1 MKKKK
6 ILKVLLI
13 LFLIIFSWFA
23 YSKYFK
29 KNKSLLS
36 KQLNITTEIDE
47 ETVYNSNI
55 IKDINYTSRDLKGN
69 EYILIAKEGEID
81 LDNSDIIFL
90 TNVTAYIKL
99 IKNSELIV
107 ITSNYGK
114 YNTINYDTIF
124 SKQVNPTTNTK
135 EDTIYNSN
143 IIKDINYTSR
153 DLKGNEYILVAKEG
167 EIDLNNSDIIFLTD
181 VTAYIKL
188 VKNSELIVITSNYG
202 KYNTINYDTIFS
214 KNVKIDYVDNI
225 ITGDYLDFSMMKN
238 LLIVSRNVVYKN
250 LENTMRADVIE
261 LDTTT
266 KDTKIFMYN
275 SNEQVNV
282 TNIK

>member
-1 MKKKK
+1 MTKKNFLK
-6 ILKVLLI
+6 IILI
-13 LFLIIFSWFA
+13 LSLIIFIFFV
-23 YSKYFK
+23 YFKYFK
-29 KNKSLLS
+29 GDKIKLS
-36 KQLNITTEIDE
+36 KPVNPTTEIE
-47 ETVYNSNI
+47 EEVVYNSNI

-81 LDNSDIIFL
+81 LD
-90 TNVTAYIKL
+90 
-99 IKNSELIV
+99 
-107 ITSNYGK
+107 
-114 YNTINYDTIF
+114 
-124 SKQVNPTTNTK
+124 
-135 EDTIYNSN
+135 
-143 IIKDINYTSR
+143 
-153 DLKGNEYILVAKEG
+153 
-167 EIDLNNSDIIFLTD
+167 NSDIIFLTD

-214 KNVKIDYVDNI
+214 KNVKIDYVDNV

-238 LLIVSRNVVYKN
+238 LLIISRNVLYKN
-250 LENTMRADVIE
+250 LENTMEADVIE

>member
-6 ILKVLLI
+6 ILKIILI
-13 LFLIIFSWFA
+13 LSLIIITWFV
-23 YSKYFK
+23 YVNYFK
-29 KNKSLLS
+29 KNESLLR
-36 KQLNITTEIDE
+36 KPVNKTTEVDE
-47 ETVYNSNI
+47 GD
-55 IKDINYTSRDLKGN
+55 K
-69 EYILIAKEGEID
+69 
-81 LDNSDIIFL
+81 
-90 TNVTAYIKL
+90 
-99 IKNSELIV
+99 
-107 ITSNYGK
+107 
-114 YNTINYDTIF
+114 
-124 SKQVNPTTNTK
+124 
-135 EDTIYNSN
+135 YNSN

-167 EIDLNNSDIIFLTD
+167 EIDLDNSDIIFLTD
-181 VTAYIKL
+181 VKAYIKL
-188 VKNSELIVITSNYG
+188 VKNSELIVISSNYG

-238 LLIVSRNVVYKN
+238 LLIISRNVVYKN
-250 LENTMRADVIE
+250 LENTMRADVVE

-282 TNIK
+282 TNIN

>member
-1 MKKKK
+1 MKKKIFLK
-6 ILKVLLI
+6 IVLI
-13 LFLIIFSWFA
+13 LSLIIITWFV
-23 YSKYFK
+23 YSEYFK
-29 KNKSLLS
+29 EDKSKLS
-36 KQLNITTEIDE
+36 KPVNSTTEIE
-47 ETVYNSNI
+47 EDAVYNSNI

-81 LDNSDIIFL
+81 LDN
-90 TNVTAYIKL
+90 N
-99 IKNSELIV
+99 
-107 ITSNYGK
+107 
-114 YNTINYDTIF
+114 
-124 SKQVNPTTNTK
+124 
-135 EDTIYNSN
+135 
-143 IIKDINYTSR
+143 
-153 DLKGNEYILVAKEG
+153 
-167 EIDLNNSDIIFLTD
+167 DIIFLTD

-238 LLIVSRNVVYKN
+238 LLIISRNVVYKN
-250 LENTMRADVIE
+250 LENTMKADVLE
-261 LDTTT
+261 LNTTT

>member
-1 MKKKK
+1 MKKK
-6 ILKVLLI
+6 IFLKVVLI
-13 LFLIIFSWFA
+13 LSLIIITCFIYFE
-23 YSKYFK
+23 YFK
-29 KNKSLLS
+29 KDKNKLS
-36 KQLNITTEIDE
+36 KSVNPSSKIE
-47 ETVYNSNI
+47 EEAVYNSNI

-90 TNVTAYIKL
+90 TDVTAYIKL
-99 IKNSELIV
+99 I
-107 ITSNYGK
+107 
-114 YNTINYDTIF
+114 
-124 SKQVNPTTNTK
+124 
-135 EDTIYNSN
+135 
-143 IIKDINYTSR
+143 
-153 DLKGNEYILVAKEG
+153 
-167 EIDLNNSDIIFLTD
+167 
-181 VTAYIKL
+181 
-188 VKNSELIVITSNYG
+188 KNSELIVITSNYG

-275 SNEQVNV
+275 SDKQVNV

>member
-1 MKKKK
+1 MKKKIFLK
-6 ILKVLLI
+6 IVLI
-13 LFLIIFSWFA
+13 LSLIIITWFI
-23 YSKYFK
+23 YSEYFK
-29 KNKSLLS
+29 EDKSELS
-36 KQLNITTEIDE
+36 KPVNPTLEIE
-47 ETVYNSNI
+47 EDAVYNSNI

-69 EYILIAKEGEID
+69 EYIIIAKEGEID

-90 TNVTAYIKL
+90 TDVTAYIKL
-99 IKNSELIV
+99 IKNSELI
-107 ITSNYGK
+107 
-114 YNTINYDTIF
+114 
-124 SKQVNPTTNTK
+124 
-135 EDTIYNSN
+135 
-143 IIKDINYTSR
+143 
-153 DLKGNEYILVAKEG
+153 L
-167 EIDLNNSDIIFLTD
+167 
-181 VTAYIKL
+181 
-188 VKNSELIVITSNYG
+188 ITSNYG

-250 LENTMRADVIE
+250 LENTMKADVIE

-275 SNEQVNV
+275 SDEQVNV

>member
-1 MKKKK
+1 MKKK
-6 ILKVLLI
+6 IFLKVLLI
-13 LFLIIFSWFA
+13 LSLIIISWFT
-23 YSKYFK
+23 YSEYFK

-36 KQLNITTEIDE
+36 KPLNITTEIDE
-47 ETVYNSNI
+47 EAVYNSNI

-69 EYILIAKEGEID
+69 EYILVAKEGEID

-124 SKQVNPTTNTK
+124 SK
-135 EDTIYNSN
+135 
-143 IIKDINYTSR
+143 
-153 DLKGNEYILVAKEG
+153 
-167 EIDLNNSDIIFLTD
+167 
-181 VTAYIKL
+181 
-188 VKNSELIVITSNYG
+188 
-202 KYNTINYDTIFS
+202 
-214 KNVKIDYVDNI
+214 NVKIDYVDNI

-238 LLIVSRNVVYKN
+238 LLIISRNVVYKN
-250 LENTMRADVIE
+250 LENTIKADVIE

>member
-1 MKKKK
+1 MKKK
-6 ILKVLLI
+6 IFLKTLLI
-13 LFLIIFSWFA
+13 ISLIIITWFV

-29 KNKSLLS
+29 KDESLVS
-36 KQLNITTEIDE
+36 KTANSTTVIE
-47 ETVYNSNI
+47 EEVVY
-55 IKDINYTSRDLKGN
+55 K
-69 EYILIAKEGEID
+69 
-81 LDNSDIIFL
+81 
-90 TNVTAYIKL
+90 
-99 IKNSELIV
+99 
-107 ITSNYGK
+107 
-114 YNTINYDTIF
+114 
-124 SKQVNPTTNTK
+124 
-135 EDTIYNSN
+135 SN

-167 EIDLNNSDIIFLTD
+167 EIDLDNSDIIFLTD

-188 VKNSELIVITSNYG
+188 VKNSELIIITSNYG

-238 LLIVSRNVVYKN
+238 LLIISRNVIYKN
-250 LENTMRADVIE
+250 LENTMKADVIE

-275 SNEQVNV
+275 SSEQVNV
-282 TNIK
+282 TNIN

>member
-1 MKKKK
+1 MKKKIFLK
-6 ILKVLLI
+6 IVLI
-13 LFLIIFSWFA
+13 LSLIIITWFV
-23 YSKYFK
+23 YSEYFK
-29 KNKSLLS
+29 EDKNKLS
-36 KQLNITTEIDE
+36 KPVNPTSKIE
-47 ETVYNSNI
+47 EDAVYNSNI

-90 TNVTAYIKL
+90 T
-99 IKNSELIV
+99 
-107 ITSNYGK
+107 
-114 YNTINYDTIF
+114 
-124 SKQVNPTTNTK
+124 
-135 EDTIYNSN
+135 
-143 IIKDINYTSR
+143 
-153 DLKGNEYILVAKEG
+153 
-167 EIDLNNSDIIFLTD
+167 D

-188 VKNSELIVITSNYG
+188 VKNSELIVITSDYG

-250 LENTMRADVIE
+250 LENTMKADVIE
-261 LDTTT
+261 LDTTS

-275 SNEQVNV
+275 SDEQVNV

>member
-1 MKKKK
+1 MKKKIFLK
-6 ILKVLLI
+6 IVLI
-13 LFLIIFSWFA
+13 LSLIIITWFV
-23 YSKYFK
+23 YSEYFK
-29 KNKSLLS
+29 EDKSKLS
-36 KQLNITTEIDE
+36 KPVNPTSEIE
-47 ETVYNSNI
+47 EDAVYNSNI

-81 LDNSDIIFL
+81 LD
-90 TNVTAYIKL
+90 
-99 IKNSELIV
+99 
-107 ITSNYGK
+107 
-114 YNTINYDTIF
+114 
-124 SKQVNPTTNTK
+124 
-135 EDTIYNSN
+135 
-143 IIKDINYTSR
+143 
-153 DLKGNEYILVAKEG
+153 
-167 EIDLNNSDIIFLTD
+167 NSDIIFLTD

-250 LENTMRADVIE
+250 LENTMKADVIE

>member
-1 MKKKK
+1 MKKKIFLK
-6 ILKVLLI
+6 IVLI
-13 LFLIIFSWFA
+13 LSLIIITWFV
-23 YSKYFK
+23 YSEYFK
-29 KNKSLLS
+29 EDKSKLS
-36 KQLNITTEIDE
+36 KPVNPTSEIE
-47 ETVYNSNI
+47 EDAVYNSNI

-81 LDNSDIIFL
+81 LD
-90 TNVTAYIKL
+90 
-99 IKNSELIV
+99 
-107 ITSNYGK
+107 
-114 YNTINYDTIF
+114 
-124 SKQVNPTTNTK
+124 
-135 EDTIYNSN
+135 
-143 IIKDINYTSR
+143 
-153 DLKGNEYILVAKEG
+153 
-167 EIDLNNSDIIFLTD
+167 NSDIIFLTD

-250 LENTMRADVIE
+250 LENIMKADVIK

>member
-1 MKKKK
+1 MKKKIFLK
-6 ILKVLLI
+6 IVLI
-13 LFLIIFSWFA
+13 LSLIIITWFV
-23 YSKYFK
+23 YSEYFK
-29 KNKSLLS
+29 EDKSKLS
-36 KQLNITTEIDE
+36 KPVNPTSEIE
-47 ETVYNSNI
+47 EDAIYNSNI

-90 TNVTAYIKL
+90 T
-99 IKNSELIV
+99 
-107 ITSNYGK
+107 
-114 YNTINYDTIF
+114 
-124 SKQVNPTTNTK
+124 
-135 EDTIYNSN
+135 
-143 IIKDINYTSR
+143 
-153 DLKGNEYILVAKEG
+153 
-167 EIDLNNSDIIFLTD
+167 D

-202 KYNTINYDTIFS
+202 KYNTVNYDTIFS

-238 LLIVSRNVVYKN
+238 LLTISRNVVYKN
-250 LENTMRADVIE
+250 LENTMKADVIE

-282 TNIK
+282 KNIK

>member
-1 MKKKK
+1 MKKKIFLK
-6 ILKVLLI
+6 IVLI
-13 LFLIIFSWFA
+13 LSLIIITWFI
-23 YSKYFK
+23 YSEYFK
-29 KNKSLLS
+29 EDKSKLS
-36 KQLNITTEIDE
+36 KPVNPTSEIE
-47 ETVYNSNI
+47 EEDVYNSNI

-69 EYILIAKEGEID
+69 EYNLLAKQGEID
-81 LDNSDIIFL
+81 LD
-90 TNVTAYIKL
+90 
-99 IKNSELIV
+99 
-107 ITSNYGK
+107 
-114 YNTINYDTIF
+114 
-124 SKQVNPTTNTK
+124 
-135 EDTIYNSN
+135 
-143 IIKDINYTSR
+143 
-153 DLKGNEYILVAKEG
+153 
-167 EIDLNNSDIIFLTD
+167 NSDIIFLTD

-250 LENTMRADVIE
+250 LENTMKADVIE

-275 SNEQVNV
+275 SDEQVNV

>member
-1 MKKKK
+1 MKKKIFLK
-6 ILKVLLI
+6 IVLI
-13 LFLIIFSWFA
+13 LSLIITTWFV
-23 YSKYFK
+23 YSEYFK
-29 KNKSLLS
+29 EDKSKLS
-36 KQLNITTEIDE
+36 KPVNPTPEIE
-47 ETVYNSNI
+47 EDAVYNSNI

-81 LDNSDIIFL
+81 LD
-90 TNVTAYIKL
+90 
-99 IKNSELIV
+99 
-107 ITSNYGK
+107 
-114 YNTINYDTIF
+114 
-124 SKQVNPTTNTK
+124 
-135 EDTIYNSN
+135 
-143 IIKDINYTSR
+143 
-153 DLKGNEYILVAKEG
+153 
-167 EIDLNNSDIIFLTD
+167 NSDIIFLTD

-250 LENTMRADVIE
+250 LENTMKADVIE

-275 SNEQVNV
+275 TNEQVNV

>member
-1 MKKKK
+1 MKKKIFLK
-6 ILKVLLI
+6 IILI
-13 LFLIIFSWFA
+13 LSLILITWFV
-23 YSKYFK
+23 YSEYFK
-29 KNKSLLS
+29 KDKSKLS
-36 KQLNITTEIDE
+36 KPVYPTTEIE
-47 ETVYNSNI
+47 EEAV
-55 IKDINYTSRDLKGN
+55 
-69 EYILIAKEGEID
+69 
-81 LDNSDIIFL
+81 
-90 TNVTAYIKL
+90 
-99 IKNSELIV
+99 
-107 ITSNYGK
+107 
-114 YNTINYDTIF
+114 
-124 SKQVNPTTNTK
+124 
-135 EDTIYNSN
+135 YNSN

-167 EIDLNNSDIIFLTD
+167 EIDLDNSDIIFLTD

-188 VKNSELIVITSNYG
+188 VKNSELILITSNYG

-238 LLIVSRNVVYKN
+238 LLIISRNVIYKN
-250 LENTMRADVIE
+250 LGNTMKADVIE

-275 SNEQVNV
+275 SNKQVNV

>member
-1 MKKKK
+1 MT
-6 ILKVLLI
+6 
-13 LFLIIFSWFA
+13 WFV
-23 YSKYFK
+23 YSEYFK
-29 KNKSLLS
+29 KDKKLFS
-36 KQLNITTEIDE
+36 KQVNSSTNIE
-47 ETVYNSNI
+47 EDGIYNSNI

-81 LDNSDIIFL
+81 LD
-90 TNVTAYIKL
+90 
-99 IKNSELIV
+99 
-107 ITSNYGK
+107 
-114 YNTINYDTIF
+114 
-124 SKQVNPTTNTK
+124 
-135 EDTIYNSN
+135 
-143 IIKDINYTSR
+143 
-153 DLKGNEYILVAKEG
+153 
-167 EIDLNNSDIIFLTD
+167 NSDIIFLTD

-214 KNVKIDYVDNI
+214 KQVKIDYVDNI
-225 ITGDYLDFSMMKN
+225 ITGDYLDLSMMKN

-250 LENTMRADVIE
+250 LENTMKADVIE

>member
-1 MKKKK
+1 MKKK
-6 ILKVLLI
+6 IFLKVILI
-13 LFLIIFSWFA
+13 LSLIILTWFI

-29 KNKSLLS
+29 KKESLLS
-36 KQLNITTEIDE
+36 KPLQPAINLKEEIF
-47 ETVYNSNI
+47 YNSNI

-81 LDNSDIIFL
+81 LD
-90 TNVTAYIKL
+90 
-99 IKNSELIV
+99 
-107 ITSNYGK
+107 
-114 YNTINYDTIF
+114 
-124 SKQVNPTTNTK
+124 
-135 EDTIYNSN
+135 
-143 IIKDINYTSR
+143 
-153 DLKGNEYILVAKEG
+153 
-167 EIDLNNSDIIFLTD
+167 NSDIIFLTD

-238 LLIVSRNVVYKN
+238 LLIISRNVVYKN
-250 LENTMRADVIE
+250 LENTMKADVLE
-261 LDTTT
+261 LNTTT

>member
-1 MKKKK
+1 MKKKIFLK
-6 ILKVLLI
+6 IVLI
-13 LFLIIFSWFA
+13 LSLIIITWFV
-23 YSKYFK
+23 YSEYFK
-29 KNKSLLS
+29 EDKSKLS
-36 KQLNITTEIDE
+36 KP
-47 ETVYNSNI
+47 
-55 IKDINYTSRDLKGN
+55 
-69 EYILIAKEGEID
+69 
-81 LDNSDIIFL
+81 
-90 TNVTAYIKL
+90 
-99 IKNSELIV
+99 
-107 ITSNYGK
+107 
-114 YNTINYDTIF
+114 
-124 SKQVNPTTNTK
+124 VNPTSEIE
-135 EDTIYNSN
+135 EDAIYNSN

-153 DLKGNEYILVAKEG
+153 DLKGNEYIIIAKEG
-167 EIDLNNSDIIFLTD
+167 EIDLDNSDIIFLTD

-250 LENTMRADVIE
+250 LENTMKADVIE

-275 SNEQVNV
+275 SDEQVNV

>member
-1 MKKKK
+1 MKKKIFLK
-6 ILKVLLI
+6 IVLI
-13 LFLIIFSWFA
+13 LSLIIITWFV
-23 YSKYFK
+23 YSEYFK
-29 KNKSLLS
+29 KDKSKLS
-36 KQLNITTEIDE
+36 KPVNPTSEIE
-47 ETVYNSNI
+47 EDAVYNSNI

-90 TNVTAYIKL
+90 TD
-99 IKNSELIV
+99 V
-107 ITSNYGK
+107 I
-114 YNTINYDTIF
+114 
-124 SKQVNPTTNTK
+124 
-135 EDTIYNSN
+135 
-143 IIKDINYTSR
+143 
-153 DLKGNEYILVAKEG
+153 
-167 EIDLNNSDIIFLTD
+167 
-181 VTAYIKL
+181 AYIKL

-202 KYNTINYDTIFS
+202 KYNTINYDTVFS

-250 LENTMRADVIE
+250 LENIMKADVIE

-282 TNIK
+282 TNIN